1 MLMFDQYKTKEQL
14 VAEVASL
21 RHRVAELEAAEGER
35 LQAQEALRSSEDRW
49 RSYVEYAPYGVFI
62 VDETGTY
69 LHANQAACRITGYD
83 EAELL
88 KMTIADSAAPE
99 SQVACQLHFQKVL
112 EDGQAQGE
120 LKFRTK
126 GGEIRWWM
134 VAAVKLSGNRF
145 LGFVND
151 ITERKRV
158 EEALEKRITSL
169 TQPIEEA
176 ETVVFEDLF
185 NVSDIQ
191 RLQDEFARASGV
203 ASIITHVDGTPITA
217 PSNFCRL
224 CQGVIRATETGLR
237 NCYRSDA
244 ELGRYHPTGPVVQ
257 PCMSGGLWDAGAA
270 ISVGGRH
277 IANWLIGQVRD
288 QTQTEAKM
296 LEYARQIGADEQTF
310 LEAFHEVPAM
320 SREKFEQIARALFTL
335 ANQLSTT
342 AYQNVQQARFITQ
355 RRQVEK
361 ALRRSEEQY
370 RLLAENSTDMISR
383 HTPRGI
389 YCYVSPACRKLL
401 GYEPEE
407 MLDRAASEF
416 IHPEDVSELTQS
428 REQIMQGAGFGMP
441 VFRMRKK
448 DGTYVWVEAVSRSIH
463 DDETGEVK
471 EIQVSTRNITERKQ
485 VEEAL
490 LLEKT
495 FVDAIFN
502 SVPGMIYLYNDQGRL
517 VRWNRNHELMTGYSA
532 EELAQ
537 MGLLDWYKGDEESQ
551 AAVMEGVRTTMLTGF
566 GEAEARLQRK
576 DGTVIPMY
584 FTACPLTINGQGYFT
599 GIGIDVTQRKQAEG
613 ALRASEKKWRTL
625 FEQMTEMVVLH
636 ELVCNAQGE
645 PADYRLIDCNTAF
658 TAITGIAK
666 EEAVGELGSQVYKS
680 VPPPYLAEF
689 SRVALT
695 GEPFEYTTYYA
706 PMEKHFVISV
716 VSPQK
721 GFFATI
727 TTDITNIKQ
736 AEEVVSA
743 KNEELENY
751 LYVASHDLRS
761 PLVNI
766 QGFSQRLYKQTMNI
780 KQILAQYPFDPAVQQ
795 QLDPVIQT
803 GIPKSLEFI
812 FTNVS
817 KMDTLI
823 NGLLQIS
830 RTGRVAMTIKEVDM
844 NHLLGGIVRTISFQI
859 EEVAAQVI
867 VEDMPPCYGDE
878 NLLYQ
883 LFSNLISNALKY
895 RDPNRPL
902 VVTISGQKMYN
913 KITYAIRDTGIGIEP
928 RHVDKI
934 WDVFY
939 RVDSQ
944 SIAGEGIGLSIV
956 RRITDK
962 HKGKVWVESTV
973 GQGSTFYVELR
984 ACKFSE

>member
-1 MLMFDQYKTKEQL
+1 MLDQHKTREQL
-14 VAEVASL
+14 MAEIDSL
-21 RHRVAELEAAEGER
+21 RHRVAELEAAATGRAEAQKA
-35 LQAQEALRSSEDRW
+35 LQISEDRW

-88 KMTIADSAAPE
+88 KMTIADSLAPE
-99 SQVACQLHFQKVL
+99 FQLAGRQHFQKVMQ
-112 EDGQAQGE
+112 DGQAQGE

-126 GGEIRWWM
+126 AGEVRWWM
-134 VAAVKLSGNRF
+134 VAAVKLSENRF

-151 ITERKRV
+151 ITDRKQV

-169 TQPIEEA
+169 TQPLEEA
-176 ETVVFEDLF
+176 DPIAFEDLF
-185 NVSDIQ
+185 NINDIQ

-203 ASIITHVDGTPITA
+203 ASIITHVDGTPITV

-224 CQGVIRATETGLR
+224 CQNVIRATETGLR

-244 ELGRYHPTGPVVQ
+244 ELGRYHPSGPVVQ

-277 IANWLIGQVRD
+277 VANWLIGQVRD
-288 QTQTEAKM
+288 QTQTEEQM
-296 LEYARQIGADEQTF
+296 RHYARKIGADEQTF
-310 LEAFHEVPAM
+310 MQAFHEVPAM

-335 ANQLSTT
+335 AEQLSAT

-355 RRQVEK
+355 RKRAEE

-383 HTPRGI
+383 HTPEGI
-389 YCYVSPACRKLL
+389 YHYVSPACRKLL
-401 GYEPEE
+401 DYEPEE
-407 MLDRAASEF
+407 MLEHPAFEF
-416 IHPEDVSELTQS
+416 LHPEDINKVIES
-428 REQIMQGAGFGMP
+428 RERVNQSAEVDMLT
-441 VFRMRKK
+441 FRMRRK
-448 DGTYVWVEAVSRSIH
+448 DGTYVWVEAVSHSIR
-463 DDETGEVK
+463 DEGTGAVK
-471 EIQVSTRNITERKQ
+471 EIQVSARDITERRRM
-485 VEEAL
+485 EEAL

-495 FVDAIFN
+495 FINAIFN
-502 SVPGMIYLYNDQGRL
+502 SVPGLIYLYDDQGRL
-517 VRWNRNHELMTGYSA
+517 VRWNKNHELITGYSA

-537 MGLLDWYKGDEESQ
+537 MKLLDWYKGDLESQ
-551 AAVMEGVRTTMLTGF
+551 AAVTEGIKRTMLTGF

-584 FTACPLTINGQGYFT
+584 FTAAPLNINGQNYFI
-599 GIGIDVTQRKQAEG
+599 GIGIDITQRQQAED

-625 FEQMTEMVVLH
+625 FGAMTEMVVLH
-636 ELVCNAQGE
+636 ELVFDARNR
-645 PADYRLIDCNTAF
+645 PVDYRVIDCNTAF
-658 TAITGIAK
+658 LTITGITR
-666 EEAVGELGSQVYKS
+666 EEAVGRLASQIYNAEV
-680 VPPPYLAEF
+680 PPYLEEF
-689 SRVALT
+689 SRVVLT
-695 GEPFEYTTYYA
+695 GEPFEYTTYYV

-721 GFFATI
+721 GQFATI
-727 TTDITNIKQ
+727 TTDITAIKQ
-736 AEEVVSA
+736 VEEALSA
-743 KNEELENY
+743 KNKELENY

-780 KQILAQYPFDPAVQQ
+780 QQILAQYSPGVVAQQ
-795 QLDPVIQT
+795 QLDPIIQT

-817 KMDTLI
+817 RMDALI

-830 RTGRVAMTIKEVDM
+830 RTGRVAMAIREIDL
-844 NHLLGGIVRTISFQI
+844 NHLLAGVVRGFSFQI

-867 VEDMPPCYGDE
+867 VEDLPPCYGDE
-878 NLLYQ
+878 NLLNQ

-895 RDPNRPL
+895 RAPDRTL
-902 VVTISGQKMYN
+902 IVTVTGQKRYN
-913 KITYAIRDTGIGIEP
+913 KVVCAIRDTGIGIDP
-928 RHVDKI
+928 RHLERI

-939 RVDSQ
+939 RVDAQ
-944 SIAGEGIGLSIV
+944 SSASGEGIGLSIV
-956 RRITDK
+956 KRIVDK
-962 HKGKVWVESTV
+962 HKGRAWVESTV
-973 GQGSTFYVELR
+973 GEGSVFNIELR
-984 ACKFSE
+984 THKFLE